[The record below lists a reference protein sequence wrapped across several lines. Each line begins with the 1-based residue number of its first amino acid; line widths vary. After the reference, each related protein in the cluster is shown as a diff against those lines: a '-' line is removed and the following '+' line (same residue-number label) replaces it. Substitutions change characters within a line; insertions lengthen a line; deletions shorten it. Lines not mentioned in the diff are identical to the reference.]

1 MAVSQ
6 ATDAWQLFRN
16 MLDDMTTVI
25 EEDAENDRE
34 RLEGLAVLGRAT
46 AMALE
51 LNLDVAAD
59 APHFYSMTTQSRFV
73 GGPNPDGEYYLSMI
87 DGQRS
92 YRVSGT
98 RGTTAYLGFQVLAG
112 TGLTPRRMATYL
124 SDRDLVMDSD
134 GAFSF
139 VMAAEEP
146 TAAELGGNPWVAI
159 PADSS
164 SLVAREYFTDRQTDE
179 PARLSIEPLESPS
192 TPPPPTDE
200 SVAVQ
205 FTSVAW
211 TIAKLFTLH
220 RTVKPELLEQPNQF
234 LTADSVELGSENT
247 TPDNLYM
254 IGSFR
259 LADDEALV
267 IELTPP
273 ETRFWSVTLESVWH
287 ECLEPRRRP
296 SSITKAR
303 ASVQPDDSVRLVIA
317 GSDPGT
323 DNWLDTGGRTR
334 GFMTFRWL
342 DNLAP
347 PSVTTRVVPLAECNG
362 SRAGGS

>member
-1 MAVSQ
+1 
-6 ATDAWQLFRN
+6 

-34 RLEGLAVLGRAT
+34 RLEGLAVLGRVT

-51 LNLDVAAD
+51 LNLDVNPD
-59 APHFYSMTTQSRFV
+59 SPRFYSMSTDSRFV
-73 GGPNPDGEYYLSMI
+73 GGPNPDGEYYLTMI
-87 DGQRS
+87 DGSRA

-112 TGLTPRRMATYL
+112 KGLTPRRMANYL
-124 SDRDLVMDSD
+124 SDRDLETDSS

-139 VMAAEEP
+139 VMSAEKP
-146 TAAELGGNPWVAI
+146 DDAQLNGDPWIEV

-164 SLVAREYFTDRQTDE
+164 ALVAREYFTDRDSDVPATLAIAPLVAPSAPSPACDE
-179 PARLSIEPLESPS
+179 ELGVQLASI
-192 TPPPPTDE
+192 
-200 SVAVQ
+200 
-205 FTSVAW
+205 AW
-211 TIAKLFTLH
+211 TIARMFTLH
-220 RTVKPELLEQPNQF
+220 RTVKPEMLELPNQF

-287 ECLEPRRRP
+287 ECIEPRRRQ

-303 ASVQPDDSVRLVIA
+303 ASLQPDDSVRLVIA
-317 GSDPGT
+317 GSDPGS

-362 SRAGGS
+362 ARA